1 MAKPQRVKG
10 KGRDEGKTLWRYQ
23 PTLPNGKR
31 PAIHLGA
38 IRESA
43 ASKFC
48 GMIDDLIG
56 ALKNNLTP
64 TPTTQ
69 RWLLDLDRPVYEK
82 LKRLGLCEAAH
93 EVRLHRERRDNKD
106 SVQIPSLEGFREWYK
121 TQREADCELS
131 TVKKHQSSLNNLIN
145 YFSEHEPKIQLINEI
160 TQEAAFRFQLARIKE
175 QAEATAA
182 KDIKV
187 CKTAFGYAMRI
198 GWIQENPFKYLKTGS
213 EVNPDGHFILPIE
226 DYEKIID
233 ACPNSTWRVIIAL
246 GRIGGLR
253 EPSEL
258 VNLKWPHVNWG
269 NEGNGQVLVTSPKT
283 KRYVKTE
290 RSIPLFAR
298 LEEHLA
304 DHFELSAAKSE
315 YVIDNSAYRHR
326 DANLRTIFNRIREK
340 AGVAKFP
347 NPFRNLRL
355 SAANDVCRVG
365 YTMKVVTE
373 WFGHDI
379 VTALK
384 HYHKVIQA
392 DYDRARANDP
402 FTSKKLTQNPT
413 QARPRTPAQ
422 GGAEKASGM
431 LIIPEAQNAKV
442 TPTGLEPVLPA

>member
-23 PTLPNGKR
+23 PTLPTGKR
-31 PAIHLGA
+31 PTIHLGA
-38 IRESA
+38 MRESA
-43 ASKFC
+43 ANKFC

-64 TPTTQ
+64 APGTR
-69 RWLLDLDRPVYEK
+69 RWLLDLDKPVYEK
-82 LKRLGLCEAAH
+82 LKRLGLCDAAQD
-93 EVRLHRERRDNKD
+93 VNLLRERRENKELAKA
-106 SVQIPSLEGFREWYK
+106 PSLEDFREWYK
-121 TQREADCELS
+121 SQRKADCELS
-131 TVKKHQSSLNNLIN
+131 TVKKQQSSLNNLIS
-145 YFSEHEPKIQLINEI
+145 YFNEHEPRTKLISEI
-160 TQEAAFRFQLARIKE
+160 TVEAAFRFQLARIKE
-175 QAEATAA
+175 RAEATAS

-187 CKTAFGYAMRI
+187 CKTAFGYAVRI

-226 DYEKIID
+226 DYEKMID
-233 ACPNSTWRVIIAL
+233 ACPNSTWRTIIAL

-258 VNLKWPHVNWG
+258 VNLKWPHVNWA
-269 NEGNGQVLVTSPKT
+269 NGQILVTSPKT
-283 KRYVKTE
+283 KRYGKTE
-290 RSIPLFAR
+290 RSIPLFGR
-298 LEEHLA
+298 LEEQLA
-304 DHFELSAAKSE
+304 DHFELTADKSE
-315 YVIDNSAYRHR
+315 YVIDNPTYRHR
-326 DANLRTIFNRIREK
+326 DANLRTSFNRIREK
-340 AGVAKFP
+340 AGVPKFP

-355 SAANDVCRVG
+355 SAANDVCRAG

-392 DYDRARANDP
+392 DFDRARENDP

-413 QARPRTPAQ
+413 QARPRTAAQ
-422 GGAEKASGM
+422 GSAEKAKASGM
-431 LIIPEAQNAKV
+431 LIIPEAQNASV